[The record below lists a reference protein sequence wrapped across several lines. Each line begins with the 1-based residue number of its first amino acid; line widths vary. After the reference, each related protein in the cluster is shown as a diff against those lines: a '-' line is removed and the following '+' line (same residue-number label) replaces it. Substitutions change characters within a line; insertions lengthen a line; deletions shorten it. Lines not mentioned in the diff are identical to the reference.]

1 MITVGLKVGPASWE
15 HTLKLVK
22 PPFVEIWFRLDW
34 YKKYQPLFNY
44 LQKNQIKFG
53 LHYWATIDNHYFPC
67 LLYLGK
73 DIAKKTFQT
82 ICQTIDIASSVKAS
96 YVNFHPESYRLCALD
111 LDKSTIAVVNE
122 NEPID
127 REKSFNQL
135 LDYLK
140 KINQYANLRCVTAF
154 IETVPKY
161 TPADFGNMQAG
172 RMKIQKS
179 EGLETE
185 NFFEIAKLGYPICFD
200 IGHTLG
206 QIITEDKTKLYN
218 YVLQAAKKMC
228 STIGLIHITTNLSPF
243 NGVDSHN
250 GILPEDFAKGVVP
263 SKQQLI
269 EILSLF
275 KEKEVILIPEPQ
287 IDKMIANYFA
297 LQKIVADL

>member
-1 MITVGLKVGPASWE
+1 MMTIGIKVGPVTWRQ
-15 HTLKLVK
+15 TLKLVK
-22 PPFVEIWFRLDW
+22 PSFVEIWFRLDW
-34 YKKYQPLFNY
+34 REKYQPLFNY

-73 DIAKKTFQT
+73 GIAKKTYQT
-82 ICQTIDIASSVKAS
+82 ICQTIDIATKVGAS

-111 LDKSTIAVVNE
+111 LDRSTIKVINA

-135 LDYLK
+135 LNYLN
-140 KINQYANLRCVTAF
+140 KINQYAKSHRVTAF
-154 IETVPKY
+154 IETVSKY
-161 TPADFGNMQAG
+161 TPADFGNMQEG

-185 NFFEIAKLGYPICFD
+185 KFVKLAQLGYPICLD

-206 QIITEDKTKLYN
+206 QIITEDKTKLFN
-218 YVLQAAKKMC
+218 YLLQAARRLR
-228 STIGLIHITTNLSPF
+228 STIGLIHVTTNLSPF

-269 EILSLF
+269 KILSLF
-275 KEKEVILIPEPQ
+275 KDKNIILIPEPKAN
-287 IDKMIANYFA
+287 KMVANYLA
-297 LQKIVADL
+297 LQKLVMNL